1 MSFDLGLSGRR
12 ALVTAGTKGVGA
24 AVVEVLRENG
34 ANVVTTAR
42 SIPRSSLAGVH
53 YVASNITT
61 AEGCTLV
68 AQSALDHLGGI
79 DIVVNVLG
87 GSEAPAGGFAAL
99 DDEAWRKEIDLNLM
113 PAVRLDRAL
122 LPSMLAQGSGVIIH
136 VTSIQHELPLPES
149 TTAYAAAK
157 AALSTY
163 SKALSKEVTPKG
175 IRVVR
180 VSPGWVETEAA
191 VAPRRASRRRSGDR
205 LRGRQADHHEVARW
219 HSARTPCEAAGS
231 CRSHR
236 VRGLAEGR
244 GDHRDGVRH
253 RRWDGADSLR
263 HQASCRVEENTAA
276 EGIELSAH
284 QVERLNHLTHGRRA
298 SRRAGASGTTARR
311 RGTTRRSCC
320 RRSCSRTRKSA

>member
-1 MSFDLGLSGRR
+1 MSFDLGLAGRR

-34 ANVVTTAR
+34 SNVVTTAR
-42 SIPRSSLAGVH
+42 SLPGRSLAGVH
-53 YVASNITT
+53 YVAANITT
-61 AEGCTLV
+61 SEGCALV

-99 DDEAWRKEIDLNLM
+99 GDEAWRKEIDLNLM

-122 LPSMLAQGSGVIIH
+122 LPSMLAQRSGVIIH

-149 TTAYAAAK
+149 TMAYAAAK

-191 VAPRRASRRRSGDR
+191 VALAERLAAEAGTDYEGGKQIIMKSLGGIPLGRPATPR
-205 LRGRQADHHEVARW
+205 EVA
-219 HSARTPCEAAGS
+219 
-231 CRSHR
+231 
-236 VRGLAEGR
+236 
-244 GDHRDGVRH
+244 
-253 RRWDGADSLR
+253 
-263 HQASCRVEENTAA
+263 
-276 EGIELSAH
+276 ELIAFVVSP
-284 QVERLNHLTHGRRA
+284 
-298 SRRAGASGTTARR
+298 RAGAITGTEYVIDGGTVPTA
-311 RGTTRRSCC
+311 
-320 RRSCSRTRKSA
+320 